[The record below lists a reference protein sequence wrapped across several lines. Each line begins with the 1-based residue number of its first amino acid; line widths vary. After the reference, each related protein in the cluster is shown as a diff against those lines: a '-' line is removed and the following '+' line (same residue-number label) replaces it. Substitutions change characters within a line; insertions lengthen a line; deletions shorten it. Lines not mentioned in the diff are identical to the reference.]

1 MLRFHE
7 GKTRMDFPDPRD
19 SKAAWLPVTSGLRC
33 WRAEMP
39 AEDVERFE
47 AAAGDLLKE
56 LGYPLATDAKPGA
69 LEHAARM
76 RESFASDAGSR
87 GQRLPAGWEA

>member
-1 MLRFHE
+1 MAARHFRAAMLE
-7 GKTRMDFPDPRD
+7 SRD
-19 SKAAWLPVTSGLRC
+19 ACRKI
-33 WRAEMP
+33 
-39 AEDVERFE
+39 VERFE

-69 LEHAARM
+69 TEYAARM